1 MQKNIVVIFCTIDFK
16 RTKAYYKLM
25 ILFSENNFIG
35 IKALTIDDMLSLSLA
50 KRFFF
55 SLDKRS

>member
-1 MQKNIVVIFCTIDFK
+1 MIDFK

-25 ILFSENNFIG
+25 ILFSENNFKG
-35 IKALTIDDMLSLSLA
+35 IKALTIHDMLSLSLA

-55 SLDKRS
+55 FL

>member
-1 MQKNIVVIFCTIDFK
+1 MIDFK

-25 ILFSENNFIG
+25 ILFSENNFKG

-55 SLDKRS
+55 NYLDKLC